1 MITDLSYLIRSIVES
16 LLTFA
21 SITTPIVLFFV
32 AYIRNKRAEHEMRM
46 RLLENNSNPE
56 LVKALIESKPKS
68 QPKLVLLRIGLP
80 AIFASLFGFGFF
92 YWMNT
97 QVENPNSFDGA
108 PIMLIFIVVFG
119 IGLGLISALL
129 IERKL
134 LKSADQTK

>member
-32 AYIRNKRAEHEMRM
+32 AYIRNKRAEHELRM

-134 LKSADQTK
+134 LKKAEETK

>member
-32 AYIRNKRAEHEMRM
+32 AYIRNKRAEQELRM

-134 LKSADQTK
+134 LKKADETK

>member
-1 MITDLSYLIRSIVES
+1 MDSYTIRYIMSS
-16 LLTFA
+16 LLTA
-21 SITTPIVLFFV
+21 ATIITPIVLFFV
-32 AYIRNKRAEHEMRM
+32 AYIRNKRAEHELRM
-46 RLLENNSNPE
+46 RLLENGSDPE
-56 LVKALIESKPKS
+56 LAKVLIESKLKKE
-68 QPKLVLLRIGLP
+68 PKLVMLRIGLP

-119 IGLGLISALL
+119 IGLGLVTTLI

-134 LKSADQTK
+134 LNKAEETK

>member
-1 MITDLSYLIRSIVES
+1 MDSYSIRYIVGS
-16 LLTFA
+16 LLTGA
-21 SITTPIVLFFV
+21 TIITPIVLFFV
-32 AYIRNKRAEHEMRM
+32 AYIRNKRAEHELRM
-46 RLLENNSNPE
+46 RLLESNASPE
-56 LVKALIESKPKS
+56 LIKALIEAKQKTA
-68 QPKLVLLRIGLP
+68 PKLVLLRVGLP

-97 QVENPNSFDGA
+97 QLENPNSFDGA

-134 LKSADQTK
+134 LKKADETK

>member
-21 SITTPIVLFFV
+21 CILTPIVLFFV
-32 AYIRNKRAEHEMRM
+32 AYIRNKRAENELRM

-134 LKSADQTK
+134 LKKADETK